1 VKRYGWLPG
10 TLFGRNVLLIGG
22 VIVLAQIG
30 VSIAFVALVQWPRV
44 IGVMR
49 YAIQHAEAM
58 RAALDAMDRAQ
69 ADRYIAVINAIGP
82 TQIVRGT
89 ASVPDDE
96 QPRGL
101 GLRLIRRTME
111 EKLPPGYVARWQ
123 ETPQRR
129 LWFGAQVHDE
139 MIWFGL
145 AVGVVLTDPSLLIVF
160 LLGLTGVFAFGG
172 AYVIQRRINRPLR
185 QLIDATAQMAAGQ
198 APRPLP
204 EQGAQ
209 EIAAL
214 ARTFNA
220 MVESLARSDR
230 DRALMLA
237 GISHDLRTPL
247 TKLRFALEY
256 VGPHCEPD
264 MRALMERNIHAADR
278 IIDQFIDFARYAG
291 DEPVQAVDLNRL
303 ATEVANSCGPLAE
316 PITLELGPLPMAPLR
331 PTAMQRLIFNLVRN
345 ALDYAGKGVVIR
357 TGQTADALVLSVLD
371 RGSGIPPDE
380 IQRLKQPF
388 TRMEAARS
396 GPGGSGL
403 GLAIVERVTQLH
415 GGRFELVGRVGGGLE
430 ARVRLPRGPGNP

>member
-1 VKRYGWLPG
+1 
-10 TLFGRNVLLIGG
+10 
-22 VIVLAQIG
+22 
-30 VSIAFVALVQWPRV
+30 
-44 IGVMR
+44 
-49 YAIQHAEAM
+49 
-58 RAALDAMDRAQ
+58 
-69 ADRYIAVINAIGP
+69 
-82 TQIVRGT
+82 
-89 ASVPDDE
+89 
-96 QPRGL
+96 
-101 GLRLIRRTME
+101 
-111 EKLPPGYVARWQ
+111 
-123 ETPQRR
+123 
-129 LWFGAQVHDE
+129 
-139 MIWFGL
+139 
-145 AVGVVLTDPSLLIVF
+145 VGVVLTDPSLLIVF